1 MSRER
6 MRVSNRV
13 LIADD
18 DPVIR
23 CLIASV
29 VINEGCVAVEAK
41 DGREAFQILQSNA
54 DFKAAVFDMS
64 MPCLSGIDLIR
75 YMRTEKRLQRIPVMM
90 ITAEEDLKLMSAS
103 FSAGATAFLP
113 KTFTRELLQNA
124 LRMLLRA
131 PTRTPV
137 AA

>member
-6 MRVSNRV
+6 MRISNRV

-18 DPVIR
+18 DPVMR

-29 VINEGCVAVEAK
+29 VTNEGYVPVVVS
-41 DGREAFQILQSNA
+41 DGREAYQILRSDA
-54 DFKAAVFDMS
+54 DFQGALLDMS
-64 MPCLSGIDLIR
+64 MPCLNGIDLIR
-75 YMRTEKRLQRIPVMM
+75 YMRSEKRLQRIPIMI
-90 ITAEEDLKLMSAS
+90 ITADQDLKLMSDS
-103 FSAGATAFLP
+103 FTAGATAFLP

-124 LRMLLRA
+124 LRMLLRN
-131 PTRTPV
+131 PVGTRV

>member
-1 MSRER
+1 MSREP
-6 MRVSNRV
+6 VQISNRV

-29 VINEGCVAVEAK
+29 VTNEGWVAVEAK
-41 DGREAFQILQSNA
+41 DGREAFQILQSTA
-54 DFKAAVFDMS
+54 DFKAAIFDIS
-64 MPCLSGIDLIR
+64 MPCLNGIDLIR

-90 ITAEEDLKLMSAS
+90 VTAEQDLKLMSDS
-103 FSAGATAFLP
+103 FAAGATAFLP
-113 KTFTRELLQNA
+113 KTFTHELLQNA

-131 PTRTPV
+131 PVRTTL

>member
-1 MSRER
+1 MTRER
-6 MRVSNRV
+6 TKISTRV

-29 VINEGCVAVEAK
+29 VKSEGYVAVEVK
-41 DGREAFQILQSNA
+41 DGREAFQLLQSDA
-54 DFKAAVFDMS
+54 DFKGAVMDMS
-64 MPCLSGIDLIR
+64 MPCLNGIDLIR

-90 ITAEEDLKLMSAS
+90 ITAEPDLKLMSDS

-113 KTFTRELLQNA
+113 KTFTREQLQNA
-124 LRMLLRA
+124 LRMLLRHPVQA
-131 PTRTPV
+131 PV